1 MIHKYKKIKFN
12 QQKKYT
18 KYYLLEIVI
27 LISLFIGLYPILR
40 VNTADMDSIRNDL
53 DKYYTNQDLV
63 EVGDKKRLSN
73 LYYINENEVEDFVSY
88 TPRTN
93 MDVEEVLVLKVNENK
108 NVSEIKE
115 KINKR
120 LQKQGESFKNYRPEK
135 YKVIEDAILEQE
147 GQYLIFIVSENSSAV
162 KKIIKRNFK

>member
-1 MIHKYKKIKFN
+1 MRNKAYINKKKYKK
-12 QQKKYT
+12 
-18 KYYLLEIVI
+18 YYLIEIAI
-27 LISLFIGLYPILR
+27 IMIIFIGLYPILR
-40 VNTADMDSIRNDL
+40 VKTADMDAIRNDL

-108 NVSEIKE
+108 NVSEIRE

>member
-1 MIHKYKKIKFN
+1 MRNKAYINKKKYKK
-12 QQKKYT
+12 
-18 KYYLLEIVI
+18 YYLIEIAI
-27 LISLFIGLYPILR
+27 IMIIFIGLYPILR
-40 VNTADMDSIRNDL
+40 VKTADMDAIRNDL

-63 EVGDKKRLSN
+63 EVGDKKRFSN

>member
-1 MIHKYKKIKFN
+1 MRNKAYINKKKYKK
-12 QQKKYT
+12 
-18 KYYLLEIVI
+18 YYLIEIAI
-27 LISLFIGLYPILR
+27 IMIIFIGLYPILR
-40 VNTADMDSIRNDL
+40 VKTADMDAIRNDL

-120 LQKQGESFKNYRPEK
+120 LKKQGESFKNYRPEK

>member
-1 MIHKYKKIKFN
+1 MRNKAYINKKKYKK
-12 QQKKYT
+12 
-18 KYYLLEIVI
+18 YYLIEIAI
-27 LISLFIGLYPILR
+27 IMIIFIGLYPILR
-40 VNTADMDSIRNDL
+40 VKTADMDAIRNDL

-147 GQYLIFIVSENSSAV
+147 GQYLIFIESENSSAV
-162 KKIIKRNFK
+162 KKIIKRNFI

>member
-1 MIHKYKKIKFN
+1 MRNKAYINKKKYKK
-12 QQKKYT
+12 
-18 KYYLLEIVI
+18 YYLIEIAI
-27 LISLFIGLYPILR
+27 IMIIFIGLYPILR
-40 VNTADMDSIRNDL
+40 VKTADMDAIRNDL

-162 KKIIKRNFK
+162 KKILKRNFK

>member
-1 MIHKYKKIKFN
+1 MRNKAYINKKKYKK
-12 QQKKYT
+12 
-18 KYYLLEIVI
+18 YYLIEIAI
-27 LISLFIGLYPILR
+27 IMIIFIGLYPILR
-40 VNTADMDSIRNDL
+40 VKTADMDAIRNDL

>member
-1 MIHKYKKIKFN
+1 MRNKTYINKKKYKK
-12 QQKKYT
+12 
-18 KYYLLEIVI
+18 YYLIEIAI
-27 LISLFIGLYPILR
+27 IMIIFIGLYPILR
-40 VNTADMDSIRNDL
+40 VKTADMDAIRNDL

-108 NVSEIKE
+108 NVSEIRE

>member
-1 MIHKYKKIKFN
+1 MRNKAYINKKKYKK
-12 QQKKYT
+12 
-18 KYYLLEIVI
+18 YYLIEIAI
-27 LISLFIGLYPILR
+27 IMIIFIGLYPILR
-40 VNTADMDSIRNDL
+40 VKTADMDAIRNDL

-120 LQKQGESFKNYRPEK
+120 LQKQGESFKNYRP
-135 YKVIEDAILEQE
+135 
-147 GQYLIFIVSENSSAV
+147 
-162 KKIIKRNFK
+162 

>member
-1 MIHKYKKIKFN
+1 MRNKAYINKKKYKK
-12 QQKKYT
+12 
-18 KYYLLEIVI
+18 YYLIEIAI
-27 LISLFIGLYPILR
+27 IMIIFIGLYPILR
-40 VNTADMDSIRNDL
+40 VKTADMDAIRNDL

-147 GQYLIFIVSENSSAV
+147 GQYLIFIVSENSLAV

>member
-1 MIHKYKKIKFN
+1 MQSLNKKKYKK
-12 QQKKYT
+12 
-18 KYYLLEIVI
+18 YYLIEIAI
-27 LISLFIGLYPILR
+27 IMIIFIGLYPILR
-40 VNTADMDSIRNDL
+40 VKTADMDAIRNDL

>member
-1 MIHKYKKIKFN
+1 MII
-12 QQKKYT
+12 
-18 KYYLLEIVI
+18 
-27 LISLFIGLYPILR
+27 FIGLYPILR
-40 VNTADMDSIRNDL
+40 VKTADMDAIRNDL